1 MDRPKAASVQGK
13 EHLAFLQ
20 VLFRAPART
29 GAIAPSSVHLAR
41 AMVKGLTIEL
51 GQTLVEFG
59 PGTGALTAEIHR
71 ILPSQSSYLGVE
83 IEPRFAELLR
93 RRFPDLRV
101 VEGSAEEAPRFVA
114 EAGCAQVK
122 AIVCGLPFATL
133 PAGVQDGVIRALDVL
148 VGPGAQFRTFQYIHA
163 YPLPPAVRFRHR
175 MTDLFGP
182 HTREATVVRNL
193 PPAYVLSWSR

>member
-1 MDRPKAASVQGK
+1 MDRPKADSVK
-13 EHLAFLQ
+13 REEHLAFLQ

-29 GAIAPSSVHLAR
+29 GAVAPSSVHLAR
-41 AMVKGLTIEL
+41 AMVKGLTL
-51 GQTLVEFG
+51 GPGQTVVEFG
-59 PGTGALTAEIHR
+59 PGTGALTAEIRR
-71 ILPSQSSYLGVE
+71 ILPSPSSYLGVE
-83 IEPRFAELLR
+83 IEPRFADLLR
-93 RRFPDLRV
+93 RRFPGLHV

-122 AIVCGLPFATL
+122 AVICGLPFATL
-133 PAGVQDGVIRALDVL
+133 PAGVQDGVVRALDVL

-175 MTDLFGP
+175 MRELFGP
-182 HTREATVVRNL
+182 HTWEATVMRNL